1 MKQFL
6 FASLAIILVSCGKSP
21 KEAVFSELEW
31 KDGEVAYCKGYKFT
45 GTATQKHPNGAV
57 KGQYPFVEGH
67 LHGAVKEFYDNGQQ
81 SVETNFEH
89 GKRHGLNR
97 YWSKEGKLTKE
108 QVYDHDKSVSEKH
121 F

>member
-1 MKQFL
+1 MRLLL
-6 FASLAIILVSCGKSP
+6 FSCAIVILAACGKSP
-21 KEAVFSELEW
+21 TEAVFSELEW

-45 GTATQKHPNGAV
+45 GTATQKHANGTI
-57 KGQYPFVEGH
+57 KGQYLFVDGH

-89 GKRHGLNR
+89 GKRNGLNR

-121 F
+121 Y